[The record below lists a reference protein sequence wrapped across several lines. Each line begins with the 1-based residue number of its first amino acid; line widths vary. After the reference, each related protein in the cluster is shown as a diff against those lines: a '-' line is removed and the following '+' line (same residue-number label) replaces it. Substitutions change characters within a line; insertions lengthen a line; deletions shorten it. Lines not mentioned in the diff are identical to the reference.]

1 METLNLDL
9 ILPWNTM
16 NRMLSEL
23 YKCQSANVNY
33 VFDPDKIRIKQ
44 YVSAM
49 RTQID
54 YISNKP
60 GYLDLPETN
69 PLAFPLKVMVS
80 EQSIEN
86 DAISHLCQIIKLG
99 MLEMVGSQSSRFS
112 SGIADPDK
120 TRIIGVLAKIE
131 NHTEAYINKELPL
144 DYPESS
150 PQAPLQGSGLGGIGN
165 V

>member
-1 METLNLDL
+1 
-9 ILPWNTM
+9 M

-69 PLAFPLKVMVS
+69 PETFSLKVIVADQ
-80 EQSIEN
+80 EIEN
-86 DAISHLCQIIKLG
+86 DSIAHLCTIIKLG
-99 MLEMVGSQSSRFS
+99 MKEMVGSQSSRFS

-120 TRIIGVLAKIE
+120 ARILAVLSKVE
-131 NHTEAYINKELPL
+131 QHVEEYINKELPL

-150 PQAPLQGSGLGGIGN
+150 PQAPLQGSVIGGIGVGSN
-165 V
+165 